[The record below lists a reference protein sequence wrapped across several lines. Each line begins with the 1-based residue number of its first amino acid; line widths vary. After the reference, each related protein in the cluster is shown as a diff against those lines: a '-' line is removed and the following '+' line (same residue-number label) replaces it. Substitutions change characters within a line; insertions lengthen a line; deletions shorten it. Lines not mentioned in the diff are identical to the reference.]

1 MNMMINIGAAQT
13 RQVYSG
19 ILRFMNN
26 SILRLLPRPVRSI
39 ILACCSLTAC
49 AQEPPPFFQD
59 IQQFKQQDKLNPPPQ
74 NAILFVGSSS
84 FTKWTDVQ
92 HYFPDYKII
101 NRGFGGSSLKDVIRY
116 ANDIIISYKPKQVVI
131 YCGDNDFAG
140 NEQLTPAELVE
151 RVKQLFF
158 IIRKGLPGANITY
171 ISIKPSPSRSRF
183 MQKEEI
189 ANKDIQQFLA
199 TQKNTGFVDV
209 YHLMLNDAGK
219 PIPSIFLEDS
229 LHMNGDGYAIWKK
242 ALQPVL
248 KK

>member
-131 YCGDNDFAG
+131 YCSDNDFAG